1 MAIASI
7 RLMAFTG
14 RKFYLAFLVFSYQ
27 NFLLAWK
34 WEMHV
39 DLIRMR
45 RVRALMTK
53 RRPFA
58 AQLPIRK

>member
-1 MAIASI
+1 MIANSFNPFDGFH
-7 RLMAFTG
+7 RTG

-45 RVRALMTK
+45 RMRRMRAWMT
-53 RRPFA
+53 
-58 AQLPIRK
+58 